1 MGLFDDLSKFLEVRL
16 EEFLKDNPHLEY
28 QAILEQ
34 LREQEQDTLKLITN
48 LDKEKIRLE
57 TEILSVAKDIQT
69 WHERIKKAKAS
80 GRLDLASAAQEREA
94 MLLRRG
100 NQLWGQMNGTKK
112 HRIQA
117 QELLK
122 KIQIR
127 KEELKVSAAQAK
139 SEKQQSA
146 PQETVGWHSGS
157 RNRQYNRALDP
168 LEAEFQKLELD
179 KELEHL
185 KRNL

>member
-1 MGLFDDLSKFLEVRL
+1 MGLFNDLSKFLEVRL

-28 QAILEQ
+28 QALLEQ
-34 LREQEQDTLKLITN
+34 IREQEQDTLKLITN
-48 LDKEKIRLE
+48 LEKEKIRLE
-57 TEILSVAKDIQT
+57 AEILSVTKDIQI

-80 GRLDLASAAQEREA
+80 GRLDLANAAQEREA

-100 NQLWGQMNGTKK
+100 NQLWGQMEGAKK
-112 HRIQA
+112 RQIQD

-122 KIQIR
+122 KIQTR

-139 SEKQQSA
+139 SEKQPAIHQK
-146 PQETVGWHSGS
+146 TIGWHSS
-157 RNRQYNRALDP
+157 SNNWQYNRALDP
-168 LEAEFQKLELD
+168 LEAEFQQLELD
-179 KELEHL
+179 KELDNL

>member
-1 MGLFDDLSKFLEVRL
+1 MGLFDDLSKFLEIRL

-28 QAILEQ
+28 QALLEQ

-57 TEILSVAKDIQT
+57 AEILSVAKDIQT
-69 WHERIKKAKAS
+69 WHERIKKAKVL
-80 GRLDLASAAQEREA
+80 GRLDLAKAAQEREA

-100 NQLWGQMNGTKK
+100 NQLWGQMDGAKK
-112 HRIQA
+112 HQIQA

-122 KIQIR
+122 RIQTR
-127 KEELKVSAAQAK
+127 KEGLKVSTAQAK
-139 SEKQQSA
+139 SKKQQSTPHA
-146 PQETVGWHSGS
+146 TVGWHSGS
-157 RNRQYNRALDP
+157 NTQQYDRTLDP